1 MTLEIIV
8 FIAAI
13 LVGILLY
20 WRESKNNGVYRF
32 FNKLGNAKKLQM
44 KASNPK
50 GFLYQQNFV
59 FRLVYVTIF
68 CGLIYGGVSAL
79 TPLNIFSFQLFTAS
93 IVGIL
98 IGSYVASAILFANN
112 KIEDNKDIV
121 ESTIDKGKDF
131 IKEITDDEPEQIT
144 QEVPEQKEVIKE
156 EKKSARERLK
166 DKGLLK

>member
-59 FRLVYVTIF
+59 FRLVYVTVF

-131 IKEITDDEPEQIT
+131 IKEITEDEEEIA
-144 QEVPEQKEVIKE
+144 QEIPKQDKGIKE